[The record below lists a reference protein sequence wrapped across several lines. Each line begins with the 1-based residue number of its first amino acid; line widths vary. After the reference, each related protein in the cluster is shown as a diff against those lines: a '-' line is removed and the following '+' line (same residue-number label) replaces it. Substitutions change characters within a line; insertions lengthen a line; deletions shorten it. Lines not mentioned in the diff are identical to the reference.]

1 MADLTERLEAKVSK
15 TASLQLRMLAL
26 ATGRPIGRVLDEHLM
41 ATLPSL
47 DELADKLRSPES
59 IPA

>member
-15 TASLQLRMLAL
+15 SASLQLRMLAL
-26 ATGRPIGRVLDEHLM
+26 AKGKPISHVLDEHLM
-41 ATLPSL
+41 ATLPSA
-47 DELADKLRSPES
+47 DESYARLQGTEA